1 MLAFIPGF
9 FVSLS
14 LIVAIGA
21 QNAFIIRQSLTRKHV
36 FTVVAICAI
45 ADASL
50 IALGIAGLGAAISS
64 LPWLLEIIRWFG
76 VAYLGWFG
84 IRSFR
89 SALKTQ
95 AMDTSVGESASLK
108 SVVLSLLGFT
118 FLNPHV
124 YLDTVILV
132 GSVANQFDENKW
144 WFGAGAMFASLV
156 WFSAIGYGSRAAS
169 KWMTKP
175 IFWKVLDFAIAAVM
189 FSVALTLAFYR
200 F

>member
-9 FVSLS
+9 FISLS

-132 GSVANQFDENKW
+132 GGVANQFGEDKW
-144 WFGAGAMFASLV
+144 VFGAGAMLASLV
-156 WFSAIGYGSRAAS
+156 WFFSIGYGSKAAS
-169 KWMTKP
+169 KLMSKP
-175 IFWKVLDFAIAAVM
+175 IFWKILDFFIAAVM

>member
-21 QNAFIIRQSLTRKHV
+21 QNAFIIRQALTRQHV
-36 FTVVAICAI
+36 FTVVVICAI

-84 IRSFR
+84 IRSFM

-95 AMDTSVGESASLK
+95 AMDTTIGQSTSLK

-132 GSVANQFDENKW
+132 GGVANQFGEDKW
-144 WFGAGAMFASLV
+144 IFGAGAMLASVV
-156 WFSAIGYGSRAAS
+156 WFFSIGYGAKAAS
-169 KWMTKP
+169 KLMSKP
-175 IFWKVLDFAIAAVM
+175 IFWKILDFFIAGVM
-189 FSVALTLAFYR
+189 FTVALTLAFYR

>member
-21 QNAFIIRQSLTRKHV
+21 QNAFIIRQALTRQHV

-84 IRSFR
+84 IRSFL

-95 AMDTSVGESASLK
+95 AMDTTVGQSASLK
-108 SVVLSLLGFT
+108 TVVLSLLGFT

-132 GSVANQFDENKW
+132 GGVANQFGDDKW
-144 WFGAGAMFASLV
+144 VFGAGAMLASLV
-156 WFSAIGYGSRAAS
+156 WFFAIGYGSKAAS
-169 KWMTKP
+169 RLMSKP
-175 IFWKVLDFAIAAVM
+175 VFWKILDFFIAGVM
-189 FSVALTLAFYR
+189 FTVALTLAFYR